1 MQRRQLLKN
10 AIALAGAAA
19 ATPAAFAQPGY
30 PSQQPI
36 RWIVPYPAGGGT
48 DVLART
54 MAEALRVPLGQQIVV
69 DNRPGAST
77 NIGAQLVATAKPD
90 GYTLM
95 SADNALLAF
104 NEHLFS
110 KLPFSPEKDFTYVGG
125 LSRFPLALV
134 VNPAF
139 EARNFAQFLAYA
151 RANPGKLNYASPGNG
166 SPHHLAMEMFKNR
179 TKTFL
184 THIPYRGAAPALQD
198 VMGGQVP
205 CMFLDLAA
213 GLPVIQSGKVRVLA
227 IGSSRRAASLPD
239 VPTLAEVGVAD
250 AEVYAFQGVLGP
262 AGLPPA
268 IVGQLNA
275 EINKALATPAV
286 AQRLQGFGMEALPGT
301 PEQFR
306 ALARAE
312 AKRWGPIIQA
322 AGVRLD

>member
-1 MQRRQLLKN
+1 MHRRALL
-10 AIALAGAAA
+10 GSAAA
-19 ATPAAFAQPGY
+19 AAALAVQPWARAQSDYPA
-30 PSQQPI
+30 QPI
-36 RWIVPYPAGGGT
+36 RWVVPYPPGGGT

-54 MAEALRVPLGQQIVV
+54 VAEALRTPLGQQIVV

-77 NIGAQLVATAKPD
+77 NIGAQIVATAKPD

-110 KLPFSPEKDFTYVGG
+110 KLPFSPDKDFTYIGG

-134 VNPAF
+134 VHPGF
-139 EARNFAQFLAYA
+139 EAHTFQEFLAYA

-213 GLPVIQSGKVRVLA
+213 GLPVIQSGKVRALA
-227 IGSSRRAASLPD
+227 IGSGRRAARLPQ
-239 VPTLAEVGVAD
+239 VPTLAEVGVPD

-268 IVGQLNA
+268 IVGRLNG
-275 EINKALATPAV
+275 EINQALATPTV
-286 AQRLQGFGMEALPGT
+286 VQRMQDFGMEALPGT

-306 ALARAE
+306 AMARAE

-322 AGVRLD
+322 AGVKLD

>member
-1 MQRRQLLKN
+1 MHRRTLL
-10 AIALAGAAA
+10 GSAAA
-19 ATPAAFAQPGY
+19 AAALAVQPWARAQSDYPA
-30 PSQQPI
+30 QPI
-36 RWIVPYPAGGGT
+36 RWVVPYPPGGGT

-54 MAEALRVPLGQQIVV
+54 VAEALRTPLGQQIVV

-77 NIGAQLVATAKPD
+77 NIGAQIVATARPD

-110 KLPFSPEKDFTYVGG
+110 KLPFSPEKDFTYIGG

-134 VNPAF
+134 VHPGF
-139 EARNFAQFLAYA
+139 EARTFQEFIAYA

-213 GLPVIQSGKVRVLA
+213 GLPVIQSGKVRALA
-227 IGSSRRAASLPD
+227 IGSGRRAARLPQ
-239 VPTLAEVGVAD
+239 VPTLAEVGVPD

-268 IVGQLNA
+268 IVGRLNG
-275 EINKALATPAV
+275 EINKALATPTV
-286 AQRLQGFGMEALPGT
+286 VQRMQDFGMEALPGT

-306 ALARAE
+306 AMARAE

-322 AGVRLD
+322 AGVKLD